1 MKNSVLG
8 RLLVIFIILIGW
20 WYSLYP
26 INGRPFYEVL
36 REEVNQDKDIGD
48 IEKVIKKAKEIEKSR
63 TEEGL
68 AISPGK
74 ALKLAATDLKV
85 NLREFISI
93 YNQPKAS
100 NDVVINFIRRKA
112 AGKIRLGLD
121 LKGGTEFII
130 AFDEDEFKKNE
141 PEKEMTEAQGEII
154 EILRNRVDQSGIV
167 EAEIKPIGPSTISL
181 KIPSIDTDEIQN
193 YRELIQRTAKL
204 DFRLVHENNASL
216 LDQEKAEDFIPPVA
230 FERMEMAT
238 SSDAEAPTQIL
249 YVKRIPES
257 VGGKHINRAYPNVNQ
272 FGSYSVS
279 LEFNHEGAKL
289 FHDVTSAST
298 GRRLAV
304 VLDGTVYSAPNINEP
319 IAGGR
324 AEISGS
330 FSSEE
335 ATNLG
340 VVLRCGNLP
349 VAISIEGEFSTD
361 PTLGKDSV
369 ESGKN
374 ASIWGLAAVIIF
386 MVIYYRSAGLIANI
400 ALAAN
405 ILLVLGTL
413 TIAGATITL
422 PGIAGIVLTIG
433 MAVDANVLIFERIRE
448 ELENK
453 KSIANAIHT
462 GYNRAFVTILD
473 ANLTT
478 LFTALIL
485 YKFGSGPIRGFAVT
499 LSIGIVASL
508 FTALFMTRTIFDF
521 SIWVD
526 RFKKLNISAWI
537 SVKHVKFLS
546 FRKFTSIAS
555 FSLIALALVTMAYCG
570 KSSLSVDFMGGSAI
584 TFNYINEISPS
595 KISDALANNGYKKTR
610 IAYKASANQETR
622 LLEIVLSG
630 SIQKDK
636 DVKSDIR
643 NLLNK
648 NFPEAKL
655 SGGSEKRIGALVGN
669 QFMKQAI
676 YAAAWAL
683 ATIIIYITIRFEF
696 SYALGAVAALAH
708 DVMICTGLFLVAN
721 MGERQISLP
730 VIAALLTI
738 MGYSLND
745 TIVVFDRIRENF
757 GLIKNMSP
765 KELINLSLNQTFSRT
780 ILTSF
785 TTLIVVAILYIF
797 GGGAINDFALIM
809 LIGVLIGTYSSIFIA
824 TPIMMFF
831 REREER
837 KGAIAAVTNL
847 KESTA

>member
-1 MKNSVLG
+1 MKNSVPG
-8 RLLVIFIILIGW
+8 RLFVIFIILLGW

-26 INGRPFYEVL
+26 INDRPFYDVL
-36 REEVNQDKDIGD
+36 REEINRDTDVNE
-48 IEKVIKKAKEIEKSR
+48 IENIIKKAQEIEKIKAA
-63 TEEGL
+63 EGL
-68 AISPGK
+68 AMSPAK
-74 ALKLAATDLKV
+74 AVKLAASDLKV
-85 NLREFISI
+85 NLRDFISI

-100 NDVVINFIRRKA
+100 NDVVINFVRRKA

-130 AFDEDEFKKNE
+130 AFDEEEFKKNE
-141 PEKEMTEAQGEII
+141 PEKEITEAQQEII

-181 KIPSIDTDEIQN
+181 KIPSIDTDDIQKN
-193 YRELIQRTAKL
+193 RELIQRTAKL
-204 DFRLVHENNASL
+204 DFRLVHEDSATLVSN
-216 LDQEKAEDFIPPVA
+216 EKNEDFVPPA
-230 FERMEMAT
+230 AYERMEMAN
-238 SSDAEAPTQIL
+238 SSDAETPTQIL
-249 YVKRIPES
+249 YIKRIPES
-257 VGGKHINRAYPNVNQ
+257 VGGKHILRAFPNVNQ

-279 LEFNHEGAKL
+279 LEFNTEGARL
-289 FHDVTSAST
+289 FHDVTSANT

-335 ATNLG
+335 ATDLG

-349 VAISIEGEFSTD
+349 VDISIEGEFSTD
-361 PTLGKDSV
+361 PTLGRDSV

-374 ASIWGLAAVIIF
+374 ASICGLVAVIIF
-386 MVIYYRSAGLIANI
+386 MVIYYRTAGIVATI
-400 ALAAN
+400 ALTAN

-448 ELENK
+448 ELDNK
-453 KSIANAIHT
+453 KSTPNAIHT
-462 GYNRAFVTILD
+462 GYNRAFITILD

-499 LSIGIVASL
+499 LSIGILASL
-508 FTALFMTRTIFDF
+508 FTSLFMTRAIFDLF
-521 SIWVD
+521 IWMD
-526 RFKKLNISAWI
+526 KLKNLNLSPWFT
-537 SVKHVKFLS
+537 VKNVKFLN
-546 FRKFTSIAS
+546 FRKLTSLAS
-555 FSLIALALVTMAYCG
+555 VILIVILAALMTGRG
-570 KSSLSVDFMGGSAI
+570 KSALSVDFTGGSAI
-584 TFNYINEISPS
+584 TFNYSNEISPS
-595 KISDALANNGYKKTR
+595 KIKEVLNKNDYKDTR
-610 IAYKASANQETR
+610 VAYKASAQQETR
-622 LLEIVLSG
+622 LLEIVLG
-630 SIQKDK
+630 GVVQKDK
-636 DVKSDIR
+636 DVKTDIR
-643 NLLNK
+643 DLLNK
-648 NFPEAKL
+648 DFPAAEL

-676 YAAAWAL
+676 YAAIWAL
-683 ATIIIYITIRFEF
+683 VTIIMYITIRFEF

-708 DVMICTGLFLVAN
+708 DVVICTGLFLIAN
-721 MGERQISLP
+721 LGERQISLP

-757 GLIKNMSP
+757 GLVKNMSV
-765 KELINLSLNQTFSRT
+765 KELVNLSLNQTFSRT
-780 ILTSF
+780 VLTSF
-785 TTLIVVAILYIF
+785 TTLLVIIILYVF
-797 GGGAINDFALIM
+797 GGGAINDFALVM
-809 LIGVLIGTYSSIFIA
+809 LIGVIIGTYSSIFIA
-824 TPIMMFF
+824 TPVMMFF
-831 REREER
+831 RDR
-837 KGAIAAVTNL
+837 KEKGSAVTSTANL
-847 KESTA
+847 KKSTA